1 MRFSFLSQRPRD
13 DGCGI
18 VVLQMLTNMTYDD
31 IAHRVSWG
39 DRTVHYM
46 TWVDICAVLRGLG
59 WAIEK
64 PIAIDG
70 WAEIEGIAIVHVKP
84 DHFILYDAD
93 EGLFY
98 DPAAEQGPVGFVD
111 LTPMTYLKLVDS
123 NGQSHGSL
131 NVG

>member
-13 DGCGI
+13 DGCGV
-18 VVLQMLTNMTYDD
+18 VVLQMLTSMAYDD
-31 IAHRVSWG
+31 VARRVPWG

-46 TWVDICAVLRGLG
+46 TWVDICTVLQSLG

-64 PIAIDG
+64 PIEVVG
-70 WAEIEGIAIVHVKP
+70 WSEIEGVAIVHVEP

-98 DPAAEQGPVGFVD
+98 DPAAAEGPADIVD
-111 LTPMTYLKLVDS
+111 LTPLSYLK
-123 NGQSHGSL
+123 
-131 NVG
+131 VGGAIPRLFQL